1 MHNVTSNVG
10 GLMNVSS
17 SCCPPKDS
25 PQANYIH
32 VKNKQSVADP
42 LFFMTQR
49 MKSYKENN
57 HKILT
62 RSYTLDDG
70 TPKVIAFIVKQLEDL
85 ANFCCLDKNQ
95 FKSMLFIDITFQ
107 LGPFYL
113 LLTAYQNT
121 PLVL

>member
-1 MHNVTSNVG
+1 MQRAMHNVTNNVG

-25 PQANYIH
+25 PQANYIR

-42 LFFMTQR
+42 LFSMTQT

-57 HKILT
+57 HEIFI

-70 TPKVIAFIVKQLEDL
+70 SPKVIAFIVKQLEDL
-85 ANFCCLDKNQ
+85 ANFCYLDKNQ
-95 FKSMLFIDITFQ
+95 FKSMLFIDI
-107 LGPFYL
+107 
-113 LLTAYQNT
+113 AS
-121 PLVL
+121 